1 MTSELP
7 VGEPASHT
15 LALLRNVDRKL
26 DRLLEAVSRHD
37 VRLGR
42 VERDLNE
49 VKSDLVLVENKILTQ
64 TNEIISAVQ
73 RLDEYQRRFGNV
85 LELDDHTP

>member
-1 MTSELP
+1 MMTEAQLP
-7 VGEPASHT
+7 EPANHT
-15 LALLRNVDRKL
+15 LALLRGIDKKL
-26 DRLLEAVSRHD
+26 DRLIDAVARHD

-49 VKSDLVLVENKILTQ
+49 VKSDLVLLENKILTQ

-73 RLDEYQRRFGNV
+73 RIDEHQKRFKNV
-85 LELDDHTP
+85 LEHDSSTP